1 MIVGIGVDIAET
13 ERFEKIY
20 ARFEGRI
27 ARRILTENEIIE
39 FERRNKPASFLA
51 TRFAAKEAA
60 AKALGTG
67 FGNGVGYKN
76 IEINNDKNGKPS
88 LRFLHAA
95 SRLSEQK
102 KVDNV
107 FVSLSD
113 EKHYVVAM
121 VILERLE
128 SYLGK

>member
-13 ERFEKIY
+13 GRFEKIY
-20 ARFEGRI
+20 ARFGERI
-27 ARRILTENEIIE
+27 ARRILTDNELQE
-39 FERRNKPASFLA
+39 FDRRRSPATYLA

-67 FGNGVGYKN
+67 FGRSVGYKS
-76 IEINNDKNGKPS
+76 IEVANDSDGKPLLYFS
-88 LRFLHAA
+88 KAA
-95 SRLSEQK
+95 SQLAHQK
-102 KVDNV
+102 QVENV

-121 VILERLE
+121 VILESIGNSRT
-128 SYLGK
+128 

>member
-13 ERFEKIY
+13 ERFEKIF
-20 ARFEGRI
+20 ARFGGRI
-27 ARRILTENEIIE
+27 ARRILTESELIE
-39 FERRNKPASFLA
+39 FERRNKPASYLA

-67 FGNGVGYKN
+67 FGCGVGYKS
-76 IEINNDKNGKPS
+76 IEVNNDNNGKPF
-88 LRFLHAA
+88 LRFLKTAA
-95 SRLSEQK
+95 RLAHQK
-102 KVDNV
+102 QVENV

-121 VILERLE
+121 VILEC
-128 SYLGK
+128 

>member
-13 ERFEKIY
+13 ERFEKIW
-20 ARFEGRI
+20 ARFDGRI
-27 ARRILTENEIIE
+27 AQRILTQNELIE
-39 FERRNKPASFLA
+39 FERRNKPASYLA

-67 FGNGVGYKN
+67 FGCGVGYKS

-88 LRFLHAA
+88 LRFLNTALQMA
-95 SRLSEQK
+95 DQK
-102 KVDNV
+102 RVENV

-121 VILERLE
+121 VILEC
-128 SYLGK
+128 

>member
-13 ERFEKIY
+13 ERFEKIW
-20 ARFEGRI
+20 ARYDGRI
-27 ARRILTENEIIE
+27 AQRILTRNELIE
-39 FERRNKPASFLA
+39 FERRNRPASYLA

-67 FGNGVGYKN
+67 FGSGVGYKS
-76 IEINNDKNGKPS
+76 IEINNDKNGKPL
-88 LRFLHAA
+88 LRFLNTALQMA
-95 SRLSEQK
+95 EQQ
-102 KVDNV
+102 KVENV

-121 VILERLE
+121 VILEC
-128 SYLGK
+128 

>member
-13 ERFEKIY
+13 ERFEKIW
-20 ARFEGRI
+20 ARFDGRI
-27 ARRILTENEIIE
+27 AQRILTRNELIE
-39 FERRNKPASFLA
+39 FERRNKPASYLA

-67 FGNGVGYKN
+67 FGCGVGYKN

-88 LRFLHAA
+88 LKFLNTALQMA
-95 SRLSEQK
+95 DQK
-102 KVDNV
+102 KVENV

-121 VILERLE
+121 VILER
-128 SYLGK
+128 

>member
-13 ERFEKIY
+13 ARFEKIY
-20 ARFEGRI
+20 ARFGERI
-27 ARRILTENEIIE
+27 ARRILTQNELRE
-39 FERRNKPASFLA
+39 FNRRKCPATYLA

-67 FGNGVGYKN
+67 FGRSVGYKS
-76 IEINNDKNGKPS
+76 IEIANDRHGKPLLNFS
-88 LRFLHAA
+88 KAA
-95 SRLSEQK
+95 AQLANQK
-102 KVDNV
+102 QVENV

-121 VILERLE
+121 VILE
-128 SYLGK
+128 G